1 MPSYERQQARLY
13 APGQQRQIIN
23 DLRASDITSVESATP
38 NGWRWTS
45 PHVRPS
51 EAMLSGV
58 DAPTAPRDARDTET
72 RPDSP
77 RRRRP
82 QDPQRTAWGK
92 QVAVRDDLWGGRVNK
107 KKK

>member
-38 NGWRWTS
+38 KGWRWPS
-45 PHVRPS
+45 HHVRPS

-58 DAPTAPRDARDTET
+58 DAPPAPRDARSEEHTSELQSLM
-72 RPDSP
+72 RNSY
-77 RRRRP
+77 
-82 QDPQRTAWGK
+82 
-92 QVAVRDDLWGGRVNK
+92 AVFCLKNK
-107 KKK
+107 TNTHTQTNK

>member
-38 NGWRWTS
+38 KGWRWPS
-45 PHVRPS
+45 HHVRPS

-58 DAPTAPRDARDTET
+58 DAPPAPRDARNPET

-77 RRRRP
+77 SRRSEEHTSELQSLMRISS
-82 QDPQRTAWGK
+82 
-92 QVAVRDDLWGGRVNK
+92 AVLCLK
-107 KKK
+107 KKKP